1 MSSKVRPVFTF
12 TGSESNALSKRA
24 LTSCVH
30 FKQQIRLGK
39 CGVTVM
45 SLDFS
50 LTQMLIL
57 HIAQIPH
64 L

>member
-1 MSSKVRPVFTF
+1 MSFRVRPVFTF
-12 TGSESNALSKRA
+12 TGPESNALSKTP
-24 LTSCVH
+24 LTSSVH
-30 FKQQIRLGK
+30 FKEQIRLGK
-39 CGVTVM
+39 SGVTVM

-57 HIAQIPH
+57 HITQIRH